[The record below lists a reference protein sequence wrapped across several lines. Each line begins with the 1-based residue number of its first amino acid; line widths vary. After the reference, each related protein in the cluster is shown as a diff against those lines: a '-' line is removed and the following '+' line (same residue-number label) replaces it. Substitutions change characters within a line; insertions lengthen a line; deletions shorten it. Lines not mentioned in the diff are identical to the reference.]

1 MFWFYIAAL
10 LLICAGMLLLLQLQ
24 RNKWLDARQRF
35 DETLKMH
42 KSVGWLVMPAAGVAE
57 KNGRDLQPGRL
68 RAGESIK
75 HALQRAGWTSLRH
88 QTFYHAAVKL
98 TPVAGVLVG
107 GTWGF
112 VAGMQLQES
121 LALAFLGFGAGYIL
135 PPRILR
141 WRVERRRK
149 VIGNEM
155 LMVLHLLRMLFDAG
169 LSLEH
174 ALRIISEQGKSL
186 VPNMSAEISAVLA
199 RINAGQERGSALDEM
214 AQPLDVPEL
223 NDMVAIL
230 KQAAR
235 YGGSLRESLSR
246 YAQLIEDRRMTT
258 LREQV
263 SKLSAKMTVVM
274 VLFMFPA
281 LMLFLAGPGFFA
293 LAGALTR
300 M

>member
-1 MFWFYIAAL
+1 MPWFLYIAAL
-10 LLICAGMLLLLQLQ
+10 FLGGAGMVLWLLQQ

-42 KSVGWLVMPAAGVAE
+42 KNIGWSIQAAADEGRGRE
-57 KNGRDLQPGRL
+57 SQRDLL
-68 RAGESIK
+68 RSGESVK
-75 HALQRAGWTSLRH
+75 QDLRRAGWEIPR
-88 QTFYHAAVKL
+88 QQAIYNAASAL
-98 TPVAGVLVG
+98 APVAGVLAG
-107 GTWGF
+107 GAWGF
-112 VAGMQLQES
+112 IAGMQLHETLS
-121 LALAFLGFGAGYIL
+121 LAFLGFGAGYIL

-141 WRVERRRK
+141 WQVERRREA
-149 VIGNEM
+149 IREEM
-155 LMVLHLLRMLFDAG
+155 LLVLHQLRMLFDAG

-174 ALRIISEQGKSL
+174 ALRIISEQGRSL
-186 VPNMSAEISAVLA
+186 TPNMSVEVAAVLA

-223 NDMVAIL
+223 NDTVAIL

-235 YGGSLRESLSR
+235 YGGNLHESLSR
-246 YAQLIEDRRMTT
+246 YAQLIEDRRLTT
-258 LREQV
+258 LRERV

-293 LAGALTR
+293 LAGAFSR